1 MTRFCIGIFVLAL
14 LGAPAFGEPAT
25 PGFASLD
32 MNEDGTVNLAEFA
45 TLYPID
51 SALAFEMLDR
61 DGDGRLT
68 ADEYEQMTPRLTVAH
83 R

>member
-14 LGAPAFGEPAT
+14 IGGPALGEPAK

-32 MNEDGTVNLAEFA
+32 MNEDGTVSLAEFA
-45 TLYPID
+45 TLFPID
-51 SALAFEMLDR
+51 SAQAFEHLDR
-61 DGDGRLT
+61 DRDGRLT
-68 ADEYEQMTPRLTVAH
+68 DSEYALMTPRLTVAH

>member
-1 MTRFCIGIFVLAL
+1 
-14 LGAPAFGEPAT
+14 
-25 PGFASLD
+25 

-51 SALAFEMLDR
+51 SALAFEKLDR

-68 ADEYEQMTPRLTVAH
+68 ADEYARMTPRLTVAH

>member
-1 MTRFCIGIFVLAL
+1 MTRFSIGIFVLAL
-14 LGAPAFGEPAT
+14 LGAPAFGEPT

-32 MNEDGTVNLAEFA
+32 MNGDGTVNLAEFA

-51 SALAFEMLDR
+51 SALAFEKLDR

-68 ADEYEQMTPRLTVAH
+68 ADEYALMTPRLTVAH